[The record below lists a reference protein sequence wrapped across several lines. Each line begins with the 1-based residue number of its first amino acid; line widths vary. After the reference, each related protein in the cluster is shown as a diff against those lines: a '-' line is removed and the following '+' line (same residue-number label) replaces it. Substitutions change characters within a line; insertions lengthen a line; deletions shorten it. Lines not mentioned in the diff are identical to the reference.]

1 MKESGFEGGG
11 RRCSAGA
18 WSPCQLS
25 SSALCCKSAGRSPGF
40 ETTAGS
46 ATNRRNAREEEK
58 KKKKRRVM
66 VMMEEEGEGKH
77 LRKHPF
83 C

>member
-1 MKESGFEGGG
+1 MAVLGG
-11 RRCSAGA
+11 RRWES
-18 WSPCQLS
+18 SPAVL
-25 SSALCCKSAGRSPGF
+25 LRCKSAGRSPGF

-66 VMMEEEGEGKH
+66 VMMEEKGEGEH
-77 LRKHPF
+77 LRKRPSWS